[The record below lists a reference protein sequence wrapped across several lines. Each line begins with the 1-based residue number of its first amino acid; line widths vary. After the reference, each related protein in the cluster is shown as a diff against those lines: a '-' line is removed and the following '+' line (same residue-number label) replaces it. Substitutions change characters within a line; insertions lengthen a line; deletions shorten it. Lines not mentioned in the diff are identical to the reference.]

1 MDQCFSTNAVLSLF
15 SKNYMELKK
24 DLPIRPSEMGV
35 LNILAATP
43 GPHTSVLL
51 AELLGVS
58 KPMITAHL
66 TALAEKGYITRA
78 RSEEDRRVYFILPTE
93 KARTLVEQASVDMAR
108 QLSALAKEMGQE
120 DFDTFVR
127 LAQKAN
133 QILEENKQIHTPK
146 ASDEGG
152 THYGSR

>member
-66 TALAEKGYITRA
+66 TALAEKGYVTRV

-108 QLSALAKEMGQE
+108 QLTALAKEMGQE

-133 QILEENKQIHTPK
+133 QILEGNKQIYTPK

-152 THYGSR
+152 TYYGSR